1 MNTSASMRLTRR
13 HFLWL
18 TAALAA
24 VVFLCVAY
32 GYFIEPDRLVV
43 VEDTITVNRLDP
55 AFDGLRI
62 VMIGDVH
69 AGSNSIDE
77 AKLRRIVDLTN
88 EQSPDLVVMLGDYIS
103 ESRQRD
109 ANGKKILRMPT
120 AAIAENL
127 KGIRATHGVFAVM
140 GNHDGWHGTK
150 DIGGALEG
158 IGYRV
163 LDHEVATIERNGRR
177 LRIFGMK
184 DHLSLPDPWTVTSAN
199 AKRVVEASGD
209 GDMIVLQ
216 HSPDMLGVITGMLSI
231 SPDLRLILAAHTHG
245 GQVRFPLIG
254 APIVP
259 SNYGQKYLRGHILEN
274 NVDMYVTSGI
284 GTSIL
289 PFRFLVPPEI
299 VVLTLRAG

>member
-1 MNTSASMRLTRR
+1 
-13 HFLWL
+13 
-18 TAALAA
+18 
-24 VVFLCVAY
+24 
-32 GYFIEPDRLVV
+32 
-43 VEDTITVNRLDP
+43 
-55 AFDGLRI
+55 
-62 VMIGDVH
+62 MIGDIH

-77 AKLRRIVDLTN
+77 AKLRRIVELTN
-88 EQSPDLVVMLGDYIS
+88 EHSPELVVMLGDYVS
-103 ESRQRD
+103 EATARD
-109 ANGKKILRMPT
+109 ADGNRMLRMPI
-120 AAIAENL
+120 AVIAENL
-127 KGIRATHGVFAVM
+127 KGIRATYGVFAVM
-140 GNHDGWHGTK
+140 GNHDRWRMTPN
-150 DIGGALEG
+150 IGDALKG

-163 LDHEVATIERNGRR
+163 LDHEIATIERNGRP

-199 AKRVVEASGD
+199 AKRIVEASGD

-216 HSPDMLGVITGMLSI
+216 HSPDMLGVISGMLSI
-231 SPDLRLILAAHTHG
+231 SPDLRLMLAAHTHG

-259 SNYGQKYLRGHILEN
+259 SNYGQKYLRGHIREN

-299 VVLTLRAG
+299 VVLTLRVG

>member
-1 MNTSASMRLTRR
+1 MTLSRLY
-13 HFLWL
+13 LWL
-18 TAALAA
+18 PAALAA
-24 VVFLCVAY
+24 VAFLCIAY

-43 VEDTITVNRLDP
+43 VEDTITVNRLEP

-62 VMIGDVH
+62 VMIGDIH

-77 AKLRRIVDLTN
+77 AKLRRIVELTN
-88 EQSPDLVVMLGDYIS
+88 EHSPELVVMLGDYVS
-103 ESRQRD
+103 EATARD
-109 ANGKKILRMPT
+109 ADGNRMLRMPI
-120 AAIAENL
+120 AVIAENL
-127 KGIRATHGVFAVM
+127 KGIRATYGVFAVM
-140 GNHDGWHGTK
+140 GNHDRWRMTPN
-150 DIGGALEG
+150 IGDALKG

-163 LDHEVATIERNGRR
+163 LDHEIATIERNGRP

-199 AKRVVEASGD
+199 AKRIVEASGD

-216 HSPDMLGVITGMLSI
+216 HSPDMLGVISGMLSI
-231 SPDLRLILAAHTHG
+231 SPDLRLMLAAHTHG

-259 SNYGQKYLRGHILEN
+259 SNYGQKYLRGHIREN

-299 VVLTLRAG
+299 VVLTLRVG